1 MAKKMILLS
10 FLLLF
15 SLSNSKLEE
24 NLVQL
29 SMNVFCSS
37 IENPADNSWFFGKD
51 ESGFS
56 FKTDYY
62 DNENIFDSQKI
73 ESETHFET
81 SISGKSDSSIYKLS
95 CRLWKADDNN
105 INSICRFKGQL
116 KNDSYYLNNAN
127 FIYNNNYNI
136 SLGCKCNAFKITQY
150 NFNIPFLYAP
160 KQIIDINND
169 KNYFELKF
177 NIELYNNE
185 ILIFFNIDIGWGS
198 TIDLENCEKIN
209 KQLICKVS
217 KEQLLKYMSGP
228 AQNCR
233 LETLINELYFPYV
246 FDGVERIIVNSNIEK
261 KNIYV
266 QITKLLKKVIE
277 NSGTLVYEKN
287 VTNIFDLTTNS
298 FRLASSNLD
307 MFCLLKKTEKDP
319 LLLICQIFK
328 FKTGEKSLGNIDEM
342 KALET
347 VNINYNF
354 HIIPVNNSE
363 VFNVLE
369 DYGGFALYSHPQT
382 FDYTK
387 ESSVVLYI
395 GGDGINNIE
404 GISLNIEKGILSCTY
419 GTQIRICD
427 VPNSHFDGKTDG
439 DYYFYYTNKLGEKVR
454 LYELTPAKVILSGKG
469 NNSTWL
475 YKAYMLLFVLLSLL
489 F

>member
-1 MAKKMILLS
+1 MVKKIILLN

-29 SMNVFCSS
+29 PMNVFCSS

-136 SLGCKCNAFKITQY
+136 SISCKCNTFKITQY

-185 ILIFFNIDIGWGS
+185 ILIFFNMDIGWGS
-198 TIDLENCEKIN
+198 TFDLENCEKIN
-209 KQLICKVS
+209 
-217 KEQLLKYMSGP
+217 
-228 AQNCR
+228 
-233 LETLINELYFPYV
+233 
-246 FDGVERIIVNSNIEK
+246 
-261 KNIYV
+261 
-266 QITKLLKKVIE
+266 
-277 NSGTLVYEKN
+277 
-287 VTNIFDLTTNS
+287 
-298 FRLASSNLD
+298 
-307 MFCLLKKTEKDP
+307 
-319 LLLICQIFK
+319 
-328 FKTGEKSLGNIDEM
+328 
-342 KALET
+342 
-347 VNINYNF
+347 
-354 HIIPVNNSE
+354 
-363 VFNVLE
+363 
-369 DYGGFALYSHPQT
+369 
-382 FDYTK
+382 
-387 ESSVVLYI
+387 
-395 GGDGINNIE
+395 
-404 GISLNIEKGILSCTY
+404 
-419 GTQIRICD
+419 
-427 VPNSHFDGKTDG
+427 
-439 DYYFYYTNKLGEKVR
+439 NK
-454 LYELTPAKVILSGKG
+454 
-469 NNSTWL
+469 
-475 YKAYMLLFVLLSLL
+475 
-489 F
+489 